1 MMKVSEL
8 REKNE
13 EEIKIQ
19 LGELKKEYFN
29 MRFQHKSGQLGNTV
43 GLPNIRK
50 DIARVMTIAR
60 EKNINLS

>member
-1 MMKVSEL
+1 MKVAEL
-8 REKNE
+8 REKSA
-13 EEIKIQ
+13 EEIKAR
-19 LGELKKEYFN
+19 LLELKKEYFN

-43 GLPNIRK
+43 ALPNIRK

>member
-1 MMKVSEL
+1 MKVAEL
-8 REKNE
+8 REKSDD
-13 EEIKIQ
+13 EIKIR
-19 LGELKKEYFN
+19 LEELKKEYFN

-43 GLPNIRK
+43 ALPNIRK

>member
-1 MMKVSEL
+1 MKVSEI
-8 REKNE
+8 REKSE
-13 EEIKIQ
+13 DEIKAQ
-19 LGELKKEYFN
+19 LIELKKEYFN

-50 DIARVMTIAR
+50 DIARVMTIAK

>member
-1 MMKVSEL
+1 MKTSEI
-8 REKNE
+8 REKNDD
-13 EEIKIQ
+13 EIKIQ

-29 MRFQHKSGQLGNTV
+29 MRFQHKAGQLGNTV

-50 DIARVMTIAR
+50 NIARVMTIAR